1 MYYNISDTR
10 QPLAEDSIVEIGK
23 NRRYI
28 IDKFIGSG
36 GFSLMYIAHLEGT
49 SKYVALKELFPRHI
63 EGGIAERRDDGKIV
77 IYNPLTEISDS
88 DNRDMWEEVS
98 GYLYREVELAKKASI
113 VYNKAGKRDSQNN
126 PDVLHISDPFQD
138 SKGNLYITIDTA
150 QGEALADLINRGFV
164 RNENGEVLTN
174 GNLGEVL
181 QILKDT
187 ARLLARLHGDNH
199 MLHLDLSPDNIYLT
213 RSGAGMKLTPHII
226 DYGSAYDLH
235 DPSELTA
242 HRFTCNPYSAP
253 EVMALAELNDQNAGY
268 TVDASSDT
276 YAIVSILFYS
286 LTGRIYSAEMLF
298 NQQWKTRLR
307 NEYNLGR
314 YRSETDDSFVDL
326 LIATLEKGLSSGQT
340 TRYLTATE
348 LYTALSELQKTYLTS
363 GNLLSKIEPDELMSY
378 MVLDRYPLY
387 AYRSETGDLDVLCLG
402 SGVFVKRMILSM
414 LSCGQ
419 MIGSHLN
426 IHIVSAE
433 PELTFKTA
441 LLAQA
446 PALEGY
452 SNLKNSA
459 GDNEYVSFTYEHVKN
474 LLQPEVCA
482 QVAKAHAYCRYVL
495 ISLGSNNN
503 NIDLALMYAKNI
515 SAVDAAPEKRT
526 VINYYI
532 SEDAAMNVRA
542 QIGVDRIPGH
552 IELAPF
558 GGEVSAYATAVRSLG
573 RRTLRLSY
581 LYDKLANPR
590 TALEDTAQK
599 FIKDDYSQRSSCASA
614 LHLKYKLASIGINLA
629 PSTDYRA
636 IISAYLR
643 ELDGPGRDALLE
655 LEHRRWMMYMI
666 ADGYRLPTMAQIDNY
681 SFRETASGFNQSFK
695 DTANKWHHCLVP
707 CSAGG
712 MRLPTSHGAWDQYG
726 SYDDI
731 DAAAFDPLDKMS
743 LKVHLLAKERIAD
756 PATGKKLLDDLQN
769 NIGAQLERRASYLAG
784 LSAQVGASSE
794 NREQPSVEAEHPMDR
809 LRRQYAEVYK
819 AFSDLTDS
827 CAYSGEAE
835 KLELLE
841 YAFREAD
848 IDASAGFRNVR
859 QDLAIYIEFAQYRD
873 YKEPDIT
880 IIDNLLWLLY
890 ADETMTLI
898 KLNGRT
904 VSDNITGPLILEPR
918 NLIYFGME
926 PDECI
931 IEFLRSHGN
940 RGSISFEP
948 CREMEADAIYR
959 EMERLRSKIAGSCA
973 IDITGSG
980 ELFAAAAMR
989 LALSDKTVSVI
1000 RSNENSQKIEN
1011 VLRFH
1016 KAGAYRLNTSI
1027 SAEEVYALYG
1037 ARGTSPDN
1045 HYMLEMGHA
1054 VDQLWQFY
1062 QEFHDDWEMVT
1073 AFFHN
1078 RGRGT
1083 PELKFRH
1090 SRSDSSVAQWRT
1102 YTTNIDEHTWNSLR
1116 LKECFSQIEEAGVFK
1131 NIVAVS
1137 KGRQG
1142 LAVSFQYPGNMPD
1155 PRNDFMPK
1163 ALNTFFSKKMWYAL
1177 ASFICTVDEDK
1188 DGSMY
1193 ISVGSGSC
1201 VDIFDKSGIDYA
1213 DKRRQSEGMGKRF
1226 LYAQVVP
1233 ALKRLAEIGL
1243 IYDLSISPSLDQT
1256 PVSIKYAYTN
1266 LAVKDCLMTS
1276 GNILE
1281 LYAWFAARQT
1291 GYFDDCRANLSF
1303 RWKEGVRNELDLI
1316 LTKGLSTLVVSCKT
1330 AKFKKEHLYEI
1341 KYLTEQ
1347 FSLNSKA
1354 VIVYS
1359 STQAVDESGRLTQD
1373 TSAVKERAKAMGV
1386 YLIDMN
1392 VLELEQL
1399 GEVFVQISKG
1409 EYKF

>member
-10 QPLAEDSIVEIGK
+10 RPLAANSVVETGK
-23 NRRYI
+23 SRRYI

-36 GFSLMYIAHLEGT
+36 GFSLMYIAHLEET

-63 EGGIAERRDDGKIV
+63 EGGVVERRDDGKIV
-77 IYNPLTEISDS
+77 IYNPLTETNDL
-88 DNRDMWEEVS
+88 DNSDMWEEIS
-98 GYLYREVELAKKASI
+98 GYLYREVELTKKASVI
-113 VYNKAGKRDSQNN
+113 YDKAGKQDTQNN
-126 PDVLHISDPFQD
+126 PDVLHVSDPFHD
-138 SKGNLYITIDTA
+138 SRGNLYIAIDTA
-150 QGEALADLINRGFV
+150 QGEVLTDLISRGFV
-164 RNENGEVLTN
+164 KNENGEVLTN

-213 RSGAGMKLTPHII
+213 RSSAGMQLTPHII
-226 DYGSAYDLH
+226 DYGSAYDQY
-235 DPSELTA
+235 DPDELTA

-276 YAIVSILFYS
+276 YAIVSILFYT

-307 NEYNLGR
+307 NEYDPGW
-314 YRSETDDSFVDL
+314 YGSGTDDSFAAL

-348 LYTALSELQKTYLTS
+348 LYTALSELQKAYLTS
-363 GNLLSKIEPDELMSY
+363 GNLLNKIEPDELMSY

-387 AYRSETGDLDVLCLG
+387 AYRSETGNLDVLCLG
-402 SGVFVKRMILSM
+402 SGIFVKRMILSM

-426 IHIVSAE
+426 IHIVSTE

-446 PALEGY
+446 PLLENY
-452 SNLKNSA
+452 SNLENNA
-459 GDNEYVSFTYEHVKN
+459 GGNEYVSFTYEHVQD

-482 QVAKAHAYCRYVL
+482 QVAKAHTYCRYVL

-515 SAVDAAPEKRT
+515 SAVGVGPEKKT

-532 SEDAAMNVRA
+532 SEDAAMNVRT
-542 QIGVDRIPGH
+542 QIDADYISGYV
-552 IELAPF
+552 ELAPF
-558 GGEVSAYATAVRSLG
+558 GGGVCAYAAAVRSLG
-573 RRTLRLSY
+573 RQALRLSY

-614 LHLKYKLASIGINLA
+614 LHLKYKLASVGINSA
-629 PSTDYRA
+629 PNTDQRA

-666 ADGYRLPTMAQIDNY
+666 ADGYRLPTMAQIDDY
-681 SFRETASGFNQSFK
+681 SFRETTSGFNNSFK
-695 DTANKWHHCLVP
+695 DTANKLHPCLVP

-712 MRLPTSHGAWDQYG
+712 LRLPTSHEAWVQYG

-731 DAAAFDPLDKMS
+731 DATMFDPMDKMS
-743 LKVHLLAKERIAD
+743 LKIHLLAKERIAD
-756 PATGKKLLDDLQN
+756 PATGKQLLDDLQHSV
-769 NIGAQLERRASYLAG
+769 GAQLERRASYLAG
-784 LSAQVGASSE
+784 LSGQADALSE
-794 NREQPSVEAEHPMDR
+794 NREMFSAEMEHSMGR
-809 LRRQYAEVYK
+809 LRRQYNEVYQ
-819 AFSDLTDS
+819 ALADLADS
-827 CAYSGEAE
+827 NTYSGEIE
-835 KLELLE
+835 KLDLLE
-841 YAFREAD
+841 YAFQKAG

-859 QDLAIYIEFAQYRD
+859 QDLAIYAEFARYRD
-873 YKEPDIT
+873 YKEPDTT

-890 ADETMTLI
+890 ADEAMTLI

-926 PDECI
+926 PDNCI

-940 RGSISFEP
+940 RGNISFEP
-948 CREMEADAIYR
+948 CREMGADAICL
-959 EMERLRSKIAGSCA
+959 ELARLRNRISGNCV
-973 IDITGSG
+973 IDITGSD
-980 ELFAAAAMR
+980 ELSVAAAVR
-989 LALSDKTVSVI
+989 LTLSDRTVGII
-1000 RSNENSQKIEN
+1000 RSNENSQRIEN
-1011 VLRFH
+1011 VFGFQ
-1016 KAGAYRLNTSI
+1016 KAGAYQLNSSI

-1037 ARGTSPDN
+1037 AQGVPSDN
-1045 HYMLEMGHA
+1045 HYMLELGHA

-1062 QEFHDDWEMVT
+1062 QEFQDDWEMVT
-1073 AFFHN
+1073 AFFYN
-1078 RGRGT
+1078 RGCGT
-1083 PELKFRH
+1083 SELKFRFN
-1090 SRSDSSVAQWRT
+1090 RSDNNAVQWRT

-1116 LKECFSQIEEAGVFK
+1116 LKECFSQMEEVGVFK
-1131 NIVAVS
+1131 NVTAVS

-1142 LAVSFQYPGNMPD
+1142 LAISLQYPGNMTD

-1163 ALNTFFSKKMWYAL
+1163 ALNTFFNKKMWYAL
-1177 ASFICTVDEDK
+1177 APFVCTIDEDN

-1193 ISVGSGSC
+1193 ISVNSGSC
-1201 VDIFDKSGIDYA
+1201 VDIFDKSGLDYA

-1226 LYAQVVP
+1226 PYAQVVP
-1233 ALKRLAEIGL
+1233 AIKRLAEIGL
-1243 IYDLSISPSLDQT
+1243 IYDLSISPSPDQM
-1256 PVSIKYAYTN
+1256 PVSIKYAYTD
-1266 LAVKDCLMTS
+1266 LAVKNCLMTS

-1281 LYAWFAARQT
+1281 LYAWYAARQT

-1303 RWKEGVRNELDLI
+1303 RWKEGIRNELDLI
-1316 LTKGLSTLVVSCKT
+1316 LTKGLSTLVISCKT
-1330 AKFKKEHLYEI
+1330 AKFRKEHLYEI
-1341 KYLTEQ
+1341 KYLTEH

-1359 STQAVDESGRLTQD
+1359 SMQAVDESGRLTQD
-1373 TSAVKERAKAMGV
+1373 TSAVKERAKAMGI

-1392 VLELEQL
+1392 MLEPGQL
-1399 GEVFVQISKG
+1399 GEAFVKISKG

>member
-1 MYYNISDTR
+1 MYYYLSDTR
-10 QPLAEDSIVEIGK
+10 QPLAKDSIVEADK

-63 EGGIAERRDDGKIV
+63 EGGVVERRDDGKIV
-77 IYNPLTEISDS
+77 IYNPLTETCDS
-88 DNRDMWEEVS
+88 DNRDMWDEVS
-98 GYLYREVELAKKASI
+98 GYLFREVELTKKASV
-113 VYNKAGKRDSQNN
+113 VYDKTGKRDTQNN

-138 SKGNLYITIDTA
+138 SRDNLYIAIDTA

-164 RNENGEVLTN
+164 RNESGEVLTN

-213 RSGAGMKLTPHII
+213 RSGAGMRLTPHII
-226 DYGSAYDLH
+226 DYGSAYDQH
-235 DPSELTA
+235 DPDELTA

-276 YAIVSILFYS
+276 YAILSILFYT

-298 NQQWKTRLR
+298 NQQWKTKLR
-307 NEYNLGR
+307 NEHGPGWYGNG
-314 YRSETDDSFVDL
+314 TDNSFASL
-326 LIATLEKGLSSGQT
+326 LIATLEKGLSSGQD

-348 LYTALSELQKTYLTS
+348 LYTALSELQKAYLTS
-363 GNLLSKIEPDELMSY
+363 GNLLSKIESDELMSY

-387 AYRSETGDLDVLCLG
+387 AYRSETGNMDVLCLG
-402 SGVFVKRMILSM
+402 SGIFVKRMILSM

-441 LLAQA
+441 LLTQA
-446 PALEGY
+446 PALEDY

-459 GDNEYVSFTYEHVKN
+459 GDNEYVSFTYEHVQD

-482 QVAKAHAYCRYVL
+482 QVAKAYTYCRYVL
-495 ISLGSNNN
+495 ISLGSNND

-515 SAVDAAPEKRT
+515 SAVGVGPEKKT

-532 SEDAAMNVRA
+532 SEDAAMNVRT
-542 QIGVDRIPGH
+542 QIDADH
-552 IELAPF
+552 ISGYVELAPF
-558 GGEVSAYATAVRSLG
+558 GGEVSAYAAAVRSLG
-573 RRTLRLSY
+573 RRALRLSY

-590 TALEDTAQK
+590 TALKDTAQN

-614 LHLKYKLASIGINLA
+614 LHLKYKLASVGINPA
-629 PSTDYRA
+629 PSTNHRA

-643 ELDGPGRDALLE
+643 ELDGPGRGALLE

-666 ADGYRLPTMAQIDNY
+666 ADRYRLPTMAQIDNY
-681 SFRETASGFNQSFK
+681 SFRETVFGFNQSFK

-707 CSAGG
+707 CSSGG
-712 MRLPTSHGAWDQYG
+712 LSLPTSHGAWDQYG

-743 LKVHLLAKERIAD
+743 LKVHLLAKKRITD

-769 NIGAQLERRASYLAG
+769 GVGAQLERRASYLAE
-784 LSAQVGASSE
+784 LSAQVDVLSE
-794 NREQPSVEAEHPMDR
+794 NGKLSSAETEHSMGR
-809 LRRQYAEVYK
+809 LRRQYNEVYQ
-819 AFSDLTDS
+819 ALADLADS
-827 CAYSGEAE
+827 NAYSGEIE
-835 KLELLE
+835 KLDLLE
-841 YAFREAD
+841 YDFQETG
-848 IDASAGFRNVR
+848 IDASTGFRNVR
-859 QDLAIYIEFAQYRD
+859 QDLAIYVEFARYRD
-873 YKEPDIT
+873 YKEPDAT

-890 ADETMTLI
+890 ADEAMTLI

-904 VSDNITGPLILEPR
+904 VSDNITGPLILEPK

-926 PDECI
+926 PDACI

-948 CREMEADAIYR
+948 CYAVDADAIYR
-959 EMERLRSKIAGSCA
+959 ELARLRNRISGNYV
-973 IDITGSG
+973 IDITGSDG
-980 ELFAAAAMR
+980 LSVAAAVR
-989 LALSDKTVSVI
+989 LALSDKTVGVI
-1000 RSNENSQKIEN
+1000 RSNENSQRLEN
-1011 VLRFH
+1011 VSGFH

-1037 ARGTSPDN
+1037 AQGAPSDN
-1045 HYMLEMGHA
+1045 HYMLELGHA

-1062 QEFHDDWEMVT
+1062 QEFQDDWEMVT

-1083 PELKFRH
+1083 SELKFRFNK
-1090 SRSDSSVAQWRT
+1090 SDNSAVQWRI

-1116 LKECFSQIEEAGVFK
+1116 LKECFSQIEEVGVFK
-1131 NIVAVS
+1131 NVTAVS

-1142 LAVSFQYPGNMPD
+1142 LAVSLQYPGNMPD
-1155 PRNDFMPK
+1155 PRNDFMTK

-1177 ASFICTVDEDK
+1177 APFVCTVDEDK

-1193 ISVGSGSC
+1193 ISVDSGSC

-1226 LYAQVVP
+1226 PYAQVVP

-1281 LYAWFAARQT
+1281 LYAWFSARQT

-1303 RWKEGVRNELDLI
+1303 RWKEGVKNELDLI
-1316 LTKGLSTLVVSCKT
+1316 LTKGLTTLVISCKT

-1341 KYLTEQ
+1341 KYLTER

-1392 VLELEQL
+1392 ALEPEQL
-1399 GEVFVQISKG
+1399 GEAFVQISKG